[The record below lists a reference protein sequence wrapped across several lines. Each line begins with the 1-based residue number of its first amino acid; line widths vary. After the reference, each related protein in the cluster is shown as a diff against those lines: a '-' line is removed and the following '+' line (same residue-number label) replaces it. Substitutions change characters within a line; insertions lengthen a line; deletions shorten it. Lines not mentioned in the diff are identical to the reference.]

1 MAYDCKVYD
10 KNGILK
16 REITSEEIKKA
27 ADISL
32 IDQKSTKLAQKRIA
46 SFTEGKVDTKTSS
59 KFYTNKCIQCGHVF
73 HPRQCA
79 TKYCSHECQKKFY
92 YEKKIKKTK

>member
-1 MAYDCKVYD
+1 MVYECKIYD
-10 KNGILK
+10 KNGKLK
-16 REITSEEIKKA
+16 KAITSEEIKKA
-27 ADISL
+27 ADINF

-46 SFTEGKVDTKTSS
+46 SFTEGKEVMKAS
-59 KFYTNKCIQCGHVF
+59 KFYTNKCIQCGQEF

-92 YEKKIKKTK
+92 YDKKIKKSK